1 MIAGKHAGATTAD
14 FTNFQQVLSWV
25 IAHGYPLMFLAMCVE
40 GPTVT
45 AAATF
50 AVTFG
55 YFNPFIVFTLS
66 ILGDVVPDLIYYAV
80 GFWGR
85 RSVAERFGKYFGLTE
100 KRIERL
106 EQTIKTHGGKTVAIL
121 KYTPVLST
129 PGLMLVGA
137 MRMKF
142 GKFMWFVFIVTFQ
155 KTLTFMAL
163 GYFFGR
169 AYNIGK
175 YIKYGALLPF
185 AIIVLYFIF
194 MFMYKKVSERVVN
207 KIEKI

>member
-1 MIAGKHAGATTAD
+1 MNVD
-14 FTNFQQVLSWV
+14 FSTFQGVFHWV
-25 IAHGYPLMFLAMCVE
+25 IQHGYPLMFLAMCIE

-50 AVTFG
+50 AVTLG

-66 ILGDVVPDLIYYAV
+66 ILGDVIPDVAYYTV

-85 RSVAERFGKYFGLTE
+85 LTLVKRFGHHFGLTDE
-100 KRIERL
+100 KIQLWEERIR
-106 EQTIKTHGGKTVAIL
+106 KHGGKTVAVM
-121 KYTPVLST
+121 KYTPILST

-137 MRMKF
+137 MRMAF
-142 GKFMWFVFIVTFQ
+142 GRFLWFVFIVTLQ

-175 YIKYGALLPF
+175 YIKYGALVPF
-185 AIIVLYFIF
+185 VIVIVYFVAAF
-194 MFMYKKVSERVVN
+194 LYKKYSEKIAN
-207 KIEKI
+207 KIEKIDS

>member
-1 MIAGKHAGATTAD
+1 MTAD
-14 FTNFQQVLSWV
+14 FNSFQQAFSWI
-25 IAHGYPLMFLAMCVE
+25 IAHGYPLMFLAMCIE

-66 ILGDVVPDLIYYAV
+66 ILGDVLPDAIYYAI
-80 GFWGR
+80 GFRGR
-85 RSVAERFGKYFGLTE
+85 LTVVKRFGKYFGLTE
-100 KRIERL
+100 ERIERL
-106 EQTIKTHGGKTVAIL
+106 EQTIKTHGGKTVAVL

-142 GKFMWFVFIVTFQ
+142 GRFMWFVFIVTLQ

-163 GYFFGR
+163 GYFFGK

-185 AIIVLYFIF
+185 VIILLYFIF
-194 MFMYKKVSERVVN
+194 MFAYKKFSERIVN
-207 KIEKI
+207 KIEKL

>member
-1 MIAGKHAGATTAD
+1 MNID
-14 FTNFQQVLSWV
+14 FSTFQSVFMWV
-25 IAHGYPLMFLAMCVE
+25 IAHGYPLMFLAMCIE

-50 AVTFG
+50 ALTLG
-55 YFNPFIVFTLS
+55 YFNPFIIFILS
-66 ILGDVVPDLIYYAV
+66 ILGDVIPDTIYYAI

-85 RSVAERFGKYFGLTE
+85 RSMAEKFGKYFGLTE
-100 KRIERL
+100 KRIEKL
-106 EQTIKTHGGKTVAIL
+106 EKTIKLHGGKAIAIL

-129 PGLMLVGA
+129 PGLILVGT
-137 MRMKF
+137 MKMAF
-142 GKFMWFVFIVTFQ
+142 GRFIFFVVAVTLQ

-163 GYFFGR
+163 GYFFGK

-175 YIKYGALLPF
+175 YIKYGSLIPF
-185 AIIVLYFIF
+185 IIILLYFVF
-194 MFMYKKVSERVVN
+194 MFIYKKLSERVVN

>member
-1 MIAGKHAGATTAD
+1 MAVD
-14 FTNFQQVLSWV
+14 LTNFQQVLSWV
-25 IAHGYPLMFLAMCVE
+25 IAHGYPLMFLAMCIE

-50 AVTFG
+50 AATFG
-55 YFNPFIVFTLS
+55 YFNPFVVFTLS
-66 ILGDVVPDLIYYAV
+66 ILGDVLPDLIYYAI

-85 RSVAERFGKYFGLTE
+85 SSVAERFGKYFGLTE
-100 KRIERL
+100 KRIKNL

-129 PGLMLVGA
+129 PGLILVGA
-137 MRMKF
+137 MRMRF
-142 GKFMWFVFIVTFQ
+142 GRFMWFVFIVTLQ

-169 AYNIGK
+169 AYNVGK
-175 YIKYGALLPF
+175 YIKYGALVPF
-185 AIIVLYFIF
+185 IIIILYFIF
-194 MFMYKKVSERVVN
+194 MFAYKKISERIVN
-207 KIEKI
+207 KIDKI

>member
-1 MIAGKHAGATTAD
+1 MNID
-14 FTNFQQVLSWV
+14 FSTFQSVFVWV
-25 IAHGYPLMFLAMCVE
+25 IAHGYPLMFLAMCIE

-50 AVTFG
+50 AVTLG
-55 YFNPFIVFTLS
+55 YFNPFIVFALS
-66 ILGDVVPDLIYYAV
+66 MLGDIIPDIIYYAI
-80 GFWGR
+80 GFLGR
-85 RSVAERFGKYFGLTE
+85 RTAVEKLGKYFGLTE
-100 KRIERL
+100 NRITRL

-121 KYTPVLST
+121 KYTPILAT

-137 MRMKF
+137 MRMAF
-142 GKFMWFVFIVTFQ
+142 PRFLWFVVIVTLQ

-185 AIIVLYFIF
+185 IIIVIYFVF
-194 MFMYKKVSERVVN
+194 MLAYRKFSERIVN